1 MSYTPRHAIPK
12 QRRYADGPCLFR
24 LPRKA
29 RYAAAHGLYVD
40 GDLVGSELIALQHAC
55 HELNIDCDNL
65 DEHLEH
71 REVQLAAL
79 GKSHCPSSASSAQRR
94 DFAKAYVN
102 AVVHGAGVR
111 PSGVGQ
117 PRNAVAKLFDE
128 NGVLP
133 TAQPPLWLKNLH
145 TEIKNNGPAV
155 TAAPRH
161 DDVMNALRADPA
173 RRDKANNWPSAIHF
187 VLAPCVAVP
196 APSLP
201 SLPPAR

>member
-71 REVQLAAL
+71 REAQLAAL

-117 PRNAVAKLFDE
+117 PRKRRGSGASRIAGHRCSARCE
-128 NGVLP
+128 E
-133 TAQPPLWLKNLH
+133 QQ
-145 TEIKNNGPAV
+145 
-155 TAAPRH
+155 RH
-161 DDVMNALRADPA
+161 WRG
-173 RRDKANNWPSAIHF
+173 RRTG
-187 VLAPCVAVP
+187 
-196 APSLP
+196 
-201 SLPPAR
+201 